1 MGIQDSDDEDEHAEE
16 EREPSIFDYDI
27 DSVEIRKQALLSKYP
42 WAINQVEDALMNP
55 ERLPRIKKKRAEQL
69 LQADRFL
76 EAFST
81 RGSNMSFEE
90 QK

>member
-1 MGIQDSDDEDEHAEE
+1 
-16 EREPSIFDYDI
+16 
-27 DSVEIRKQALLSKYP
+27 
-42 WAINQVEDALMNP
+42 MNP